1 MKLTDEQYRALEP
14 YEQNMRTALHQGYA
28 RNPGSR
34 AIDMMQ
40 GIYNAVAKVKIRPN
54 KGCNTCILNLLKDC
68 GRLYFADKT
77 LRQFVE
83 RAETPDS
90 GHDVTSGKKSVRT
103 RRKVSVKMKSGEPP
117 RDIQPPIDMMS
128 LYEEF

>member
-68 GRLYFADKT
+68 GRLYFADKME
-77 LRQFVE
+77 RENRKVE
-83 RAETPDS
+83 VSEKKP
-90 GHDVTSGKKSVRT
+90 GK
-103 RRKVSVKMKSGEPP
+103 RRKAFVAAGGS
-117 RDIQPPIDMMS
+117 
-128 LYEEF
+128 

>member
-40 GIYNAVAKVKIRPN
+40 AIYNTVAKVKIRPN

-68 GRLYFADKT
+68 GRLYFADKDA
-77 LRQFVE
+77 RGKHNVE
-83 RAETPDS
+83 YSEVKS
-90 GHDVTSGKKSVRT
+90 G
-103 RRKVSVKMKSGEPP
+103 RRSKVS
-117 RDIQPPIDMMS
+117 IDTKKKYTVS
-128 LYEEF
+128 R